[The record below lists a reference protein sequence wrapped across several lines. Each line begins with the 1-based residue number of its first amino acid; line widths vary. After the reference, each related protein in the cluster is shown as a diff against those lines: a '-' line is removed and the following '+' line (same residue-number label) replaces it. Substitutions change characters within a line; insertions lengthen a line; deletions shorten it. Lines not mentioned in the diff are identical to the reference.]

1 MPVPLTPFKEARPLM
16 GNIWNEE
23 QYTRRLVELSC
34 ARSNFE
40 LSKTMRQEGVSE
52 VSKVELLPF
61 IATGLRRAMHPF

>member
-16 GNIWNEE
+16 ENIWNEE
-23 QYTRRLVELSC
+23 QYTRRLVELSY

-40 LSKTMRQEGVSE
+40 LSRTMRQEGVSE
-52 VSKVELLPF
+52 FSKVELSPF